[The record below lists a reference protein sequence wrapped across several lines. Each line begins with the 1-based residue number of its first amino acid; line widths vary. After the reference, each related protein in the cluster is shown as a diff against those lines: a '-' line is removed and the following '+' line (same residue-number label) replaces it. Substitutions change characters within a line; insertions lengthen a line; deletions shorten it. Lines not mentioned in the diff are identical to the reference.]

1 MAASFLGA
9 VFFCLFFAVICA
21 ISFNGQYYQLI
32 TDKLCLQ
39 FDGEKTIAVFDMLN
53 DKFKNNLVNNI
64 SVNYQAEEKL
74 LKAIIQTYNH
84 TLIDNKMTVK

>member
-1 MAASFLGA
+1 
-9 VFFCLFFAVICA
+9 
-21 ISFNGQYYQLI
+21 
-32 TDKLCLQ
+32 LQ
-39 FDGEKTIAVFDMLN
+39 FDGEKTIAVFDMVN

-84 TLIDNKMTVK
+84 TLIDNKMTIK

>member
-1 MAASFLGA
+1 
-9 VFFCLFFAVICA
+9 
-21 ISFNGQYYQLI
+21 
-32 TDKLCLQ
+32 LQ

-74 LKAIIQTYNH
+74 LKAIIQKYNH
-84 TLIDNKMTVK
+84 TLIDNKMTIK

>member
-1 MAASFLGA
+1 M
-9 VFFCLFFAVICA
+9 
-21 ISFNGQYYQLI
+21 
-32 TDKLCLQ
+32 Q
-39 FDGEKTIAVFDMLN
+39 FDGEKTIAVFDMVN
-53 DKFKNNLVNNI
+53 NKFKNNLVNNI